1 MNKLRAYLDGRPK
14 GEFARKVGIVPAYL
28 SQILMGVKRPSF
40 DLMLRIEAETGGLV
54 DLQSWA
60 PTGSAPV
67 PGASRSSALPA
78 QKDVGAES
86 QNGKGAA

>member
-1 MNKLRAYLDGRPK
+1 MEKLRAYLDGRHK
-14 GEFARKVGIVPAYL
+14 GNFARKVGIVPTYL

-40 DLMLRIEAETGGLV
+40 DLMLRIEAETKGLV

-78 QKDVGAES
+78 RKDVGTPARD
-86 QNGKGAA
+86 GKGAA